1 MEQSHLWFPEAPPH
15 FLHVWE
21 LVAQT
26 ASSPGSEAI
35 CSSPLAPAHLHQH
48 PLGTAFLFFKSCLRP
63 LFCWKWEGSRCRHHS
78 SSSPPQ
84 APLTTVLH
92 TLGKGE
98 SINKAIPA
106 PSNHFSSIFGMCQH
120 QPPRLRDCW
129 WTNGMRTGKVRIG
142 NFSARIQL
150 VPTSLP
156 EKSGFRNT

>member
-1 MEQSHLWFPEAPPH
+1 MEQFHLWFPEALPH
-15 FLHVWE
+15 FLHVWK

-63 LFCWKWEGSRCRHHS
+63 LFCWKWEGSCCRHHS

-98 SINKAIPA
+98 SRNKAIPA

-120 QPPRLRDCW
+120 QPTLAAGLLVDEWNENWKGENREFLCRDTTC
-129 WTNGMRTGKVRIG
+129 
-142 NFSARIQL
+142 SYLLA
-150 VPTSLP
+150 
-156 EKSGFRNT
+156 